1 MTPAER
7 KRLFGGK
14 SSGAVRRGYVAPP
27 GTGPKDETCAS
38 CAFIKRVQLA
48 KTYLK
53 CGLFPRPTGG
63 QATDILARSPA
74 CREWAAPGSDDAKAR
89 DTK

>member
-7 KRLFGGK
+7 KRMFGGK
-14 SSGAVRRGYVAPP
+14 SSGAVKRGYVASP

-38 CAFIKRVQLA
+38 CAFMVRRHLA
-48 KTYLK
+48 KVYLK

-74 CREWAAPGSDDAKAR
+74 CREWAAPGSDAAKAR
-89 DTK
+89 GAK